1 MKKYE
6 FEINGNPYAVRIKS
20 FEDNNVELEVNGTP
34 YEVILKEEVKTK
46 KTPRLVRAK
55 TPATKTPSTG
65 SSASSSKPAA
75 APAAGATVINAP
87 LPGKILSLAVKEG
100 DTVEKDQ
107 LLLVM
112 EAMKMENS
120 INSSTAGTVKSIKVA
135 VGESVLQDAVLIE
148 IE

>member
-20 FEDNNVELEVNGTP
+20 FEDNTVGLEVNGTP

-55 TPATKTPSTG
+55 TPTTKTPATG
-65 SSASSSKPAA
+65 ASASSSKPAA
-75 APAAGATVINAP
+75 APSAGGTAINAP

>member
-6 FEINGNPYAVRIKS
+6 FEINGNPYAVRIKT
-20 FEDNNVELEVNGTP
+20 FEDNTVGLEVNGTP

-55 TPATKTPSTG
+55 TPTTKTPSTG
-65 SSASSSKPAA
+65 VTASNTSKA
-75 APAAGATVINAP
+75 APSAGATVINAP
-87 LPGKILSLAVKEG
+87 LPGKILSIAVKEG

>member
-6 FEINGNPYAVRIKS
+6 FEINGNIYNVRINS
-20 FEDNNVELEVNGTP
+20 FEDNTVGVEVNGTP
-34 YEVILKEEVKTK
+34 YDVLLKSEVKTK
-46 KTPRLVRAK
+46 KTPKLVRAK
-55 TPATKTPSTG
+55 TPTTKTPPTG
-65 SSASSSKPAA
+65 ASASSKPAA
-75 APAAGATVINAP
+75 APSAGTTVINAP
-87 LPGKILSLAVKEG
+87 LPGKILSVAVKEG

-107 LLLVM
+107 LILVM

-120 INSSTAGTVKSIKVA
+120 INASVAGTVKSIKVA